1 MRWLTPALIV
11 VGFLAVGGA
20 LGGPGGKLA
29 EVQRNDSTA
38 YLPAHAEAT
47 EALTESKRFTGLEAT
62 PAIMVYTKES
72 GITQADV
79 RQLTLVAIAINAK
92 LNPRLASP
100 PAGPIVADDGHAAE
114 IIVPL
119 IGSDPKLIR
128 PDVDWLRHGART
140 VEGLAVHVGGPAAA
154 LTDLTEVFGAVDGV
168 VLLVALAAVL
178 VILVIA
184 YRSPILPFVVLAV
197 AGIAL
202 GIANGTVYLLAKQGV
217 LTVSG
222 DAQGILDVLV
232 LGAGTDYALLL
243 VARYREATD
252 MRRAW
257 RSAASAIVASGTTVI
272 LALLCLLASDLAST
286 RGLGPVSAIG
296 IAAALVTMLFL
307 LPAVLVLLGR
317 AAFWPPRP
325 EQGRSRLA
333 AVVGRRPRVVW
344 TTTALVLAALCL
356 GIVRLE
362 AHGVPRTE
370 SFRAAVDS
378 NAAQDLLD
386 AHYPE
391 ASAVPAVVLANVS
404 RLDDVVAAAHVP
416 GVTKVTPYVDPLELI
431 DAKDAGRPKPGP
443 KSVDGRVRLVVTM
456 DAAPDSPRATGIVR
470 ALRSAVHAVPGAD
483 ARVGG
488 YTATNLDIQATAQR
502 DRTVVIPIVLGLI
515 LVVLMVLLRAVVAPL
530 LLVATVILSF
540 LATLGVCGVV
550 FRDVLGFA
558 GADSSFP
565 LFAFVFLVA
574 LGVDYNIFLMTRVRE
589 EAATLGHRAGTLR
602 GLAVTGGVIT
612 SAGVVLAATFAA
624 LSVLPLVFLVEL
636 SFAVSFGVL
645 LDALVVRSLLVPALT
660 VDLGP
665 IVWWPQRG
673 QERAP

>member
-1 MRWLTPALIV
+1 MRWLAPALVV

-20 LGGPGGKLA
+20 LSGPGGKLA
-29 EVQRNDSTA
+29 DVQRNDSTA

-47 EALTESKRFTGLEAT
+47 EALAESKRFTGLDAT
-62 PAIMVYTKES
+62 PAILVYTKAG
-72 GITQADV
+72 GITESDV
-79 RQLTLVAIAINAK
+79 RQLTLAAIAINST
-92 LNPRLASP
+92 LNMHLASP
-100 PAGPIVADDGHAAE
+100 PAGPILSDDGQAAE
-114 IIVPL
+114 IVVPL
-119 IGSDPKLIR
+119 MGSDPKLIR
-128 PDVDWLRHGART
+128 PDVDLLRQGAGA
-140 VEGLAVHVGGPAAA
+140 VEGMDLHVGGPAAA
-154 LTDLTEVFGAVDGV
+154 LADLTEVFGAVDGV

-178 VILVIA
+178 VVLVVA
-184 YRSPILPFVVLAV
+184 YRSPVLPFVVLAV

-202 GIANGTVYLLAKQGV
+202 GIANGTVYLLAKQGL

-243 VARYREATD
+243 IARYREEFD

-257 RSAASAIVASGTTVI
+257 RSAAPAIVASGTTVI

-296 IAAALVTMLFL
+296 IAAALVSMLFL

-317 AAFWPPRP
+317 VAFWPSRP
-325 EQGRSRLA
+325 TTGRSRLA
-333 AVVGRRPRVVW
+333 AVVGRRPRLVW
-344 TTTALVLAALCL
+344 TGTALVLAMLCL
-356 GIVRLE
+356 GLVRLE

-370 SFRAAVDS
+370 SFRAKVDS

-391 ASAVPAVVLANVS
+391 ASAVPAVVLANAS
-404 RLDDVVAAAHVP
+404 RLDAVIAAARLP
-416 GVTKVTPYVDPLELI
+416 GVTKITTYVDPLAQL
-431 DAKDAGRPKPGP
+431 DAKQAGAPPPGP
-443 KSVDGRVRLVVTM
+443 MTVDGRIRLVITM

-470 ALRSAVHAVPGAD
+470 ALRSSVHAVTDAD

-488 YTATNLDIQATAQR
+488 YTATNLDIQATAAR
-502 DRTVVIPIVLGLI
+502 DRTVVIPLVLGLVL
-515 LVVLMVLLRAVVAPL
+515 LVLIALLRAVVAPL
-530 LLVATVILSF
+530 LLVATVVLSF
-540 LATLGVCGVV
+540 FATLGVCGVV
-550 FRDVLGFA
+550 FRDVFGFA

-589 EAATLGHRAGTLR
+589 EVATRGHRAGTLR

-665 IVWWPQRG
+665 IVWWPQRP